1 MKKQMYAMLDHTAQ
15 NFLNPLTFINDADAI
30 RWFTTVVNDEQQN
43 TNVSKY
49 PEQFTLY
56 RMMDYDDKTGLFE
69 SRSQEKGELA
79 MLPKQIITGIQVQ
92 NTETQKHS
100 LKDIL
105 NIIKDEMRKENIIPI
120 SAGGKK

>member
-1 MKKQMYAMLDHTAQ
+1 MLDHTAQ

-69 SRSQEKGELA
+69 SRPQEKGELA